1 MHVCASALTAV
12 RRIHAN
18 AASSMLRPVADNN
31 SSKALKEGHV
41 KEFKLEKIITNSL
54 SWVIGGAQGS
64 GVDSAANIFS
74 RACAIG
80 GLHLFGKRE
89 YYSNIKGEH
98 SYFTVRVSDE
108 PLRSHVDEINML
120 VSFDAETIFRHFEEV
135 TASGAIIY
143 DSDIIN
149 TSLDEVPTVDDPAAV
164 RIKKVLEKAGLGFT
178 VQDAL
183 EYAKRRGAI
192 LFPMPFFQ
200 ILQEFAQKAE
210 DPALSKLT
218 RMVNVMAISASMAI
232 MDFDSEVLSRAIQFI
247 FRTKK
252 KVADLNVRASIH
264 TYNYAKAKFPGSNF
278 SYRLKTKPPQ
288 PDIIIVQGNQS
299 SALGKMVAGCRFQ
312 TYYPIT
318 PASDDSEFLEANEIL
333 DLYDSPGKKGS
344 TVVMQTEDEIS
355 AITMAIGS
363 ALTGVRAA
371 TATSGPGFSLM
382 AEALGWAGMNE
393 VPLVVS
399 LYQRTGPSTGL
410 PTRHEQGDL
419 NFAINA
425 GHGEFPRIVF
435 ASGDIEE
442 SFYDSI
448 KVFNFADRYQ
458 MPVIHMLDKA
468 IANSLITCK
477 NFNVN
482 KVAIDRGLRV
492 KQITEE
498 DKGVAGNYLR
508 FKLSNNNPIS
518 PMVVLGTK
526 NAIFWNSGDEHTQ
539 EGHITE
545 DPEIRV
551 QMMDKRMTKL
561 DVAIKEIPD
570 EDKAVDY
577 GSGGDT
583 VIISWGS
590 TKGAIL
596 DMLDRLAAEGIKV
609 RYIQV
614 RLMHPFPS
622 ELVKSMLKDAKTVID
637 IEMNY
642 SGQLGSLVRQYTGL
656 EANYQIVKYNGRP
669 MSLDEVYNGVKR
681 IIRGDAPRR
690 QVLRSGA

>member
-1 MHVCASALTAV
+1 
-12 RRIHAN
+12 
-18 AASSMLRPVADNN
+18 
-31 SSKALKEGHV
+31 V
-41 KEFKLEKIITNSL
+41 KELKLEKKIITNSL

-135 TASGAIIY
+135 AASGAIIY
-143 DSDIIN
+143 DSDIIK
-149 TSLDEVPTVDDPAAV
+149 TSLDEVPTVDDPAAA
-164 RIKKVLEKAGLGFT
+164 RIKKLLQKAGLGFT

-183 EYAKRRGAI
+183 EYAKRCGAI

-200 ILQEFAQKAE
+200 ILQEFAQKAN

-218 RMVNVMAISASMAI
+218 RMVNVMALSASMAI
-232 MDFDSEVLSRAIQFI
+232 LDFDSEVLSRAIQFI

-252 KVADLNVRASIH
+252 KVADLNAQASIH
-264 TYNYAKAKFPGSNF
+264 TYNYAKAKFTGSNF

-288 PDIIIVQGNQS
+288 PDMIIVQGNQS

-333 DLYDSPGKKGS
+333 DLYDSDGKKGS
-344 TVVMQTEDEIS
+344 TVVIQTVDEI
-355 AITMAIGS
+355 AALTMAIGS
-363 ALTGVRAA
+363 ALTGVRTA

-393 VPLVVS
+393 VPVVIS

-458 MPVIHMLDKA
+458 MPGIHMLDKA

-492 KQITEE
+492 KQITEQ
-498 DKGVAGNYLR
+498 DIGVAGNYLR

-518 PMVVLGTK
+518 PMVALGTK
-526 NAIFWNSGDEHTQ
+526 DAIFWNSGDEHTQ

-561 DVAIKEIPD
+561 DVAIKEIPN
-570 EDKAVDY
+570 EDKAVAY
-577 GSGGDT
+577 GSGGDI

-590 TKGAIL
+590 TKGAVL
-596 DMLDRLAAEGIKV
+596 DALDRLAAEGIKV

-642 SGQLGSLVRQYTGL
+642 SGQLGSLVRQYAGL
-656 EANYQIVKYNGRP
+656 EANYYIVKYNGRP